1 MPINK
6 PRKLPE
12 LLADQDNSALSG
24 VIRRGRQLHGLGVLL
39 GEILGPELA
48 THCQLANIRG
58 NTLVVAVSS
67 TAWATRVRYQS
78 PQLLQKIR
86 CEERLRGIDT
96 IHVRITPLASPLTST
111 SHSIRRASM
120 SDAASECLSQCAE
133 GIEDQ
138 NLRSALRHLA
148 KRKRPGNST

>member
-12 LLADQDNSALSG
+12 LLTDEDNSALSG

-39 GEILGPELA
+39 GEILGPDLA
-48 THCQLANIRG
+48 AHCQLANIRG
-58 NTLVVAVSS
+58 NTLVISASS

-86 CEERLRGIDT
+86 CEERLRGVDS
-96 IHVRITPLASPLTST
+96 IHVRITPPEQSAAST
-111 SHSIRRASM
+111 SQSIRHASM
-120 SDAASECLSQCAE
+120 SDAAAECLSQCAE

-138 NLRSALRHLA
+138 KLQSALRHLA
-148 KRKRPGNST
+148 KRKRPGNAT

>member
-12 LLADQDNSALSG
+12 LLTDQDNTALSG

-48 THCQLANIRG
+48 AHCHLANIRG
-58 NTLVVAVSS
+58 NTLVVAASS

-78 PQLLQKIR
+78 PQLLQKIK
-86 CEERLRGIDT
+86 CEERLRSIDT
-96 IHVRITPLASPLTST
+96 IHVRITSPTSQAAST
-111 SHSIRRASM
+111 SHSTRHASM
-120 SDAASECLSQCAE
+120 SEAASECLSQCAE
-133 GIEDQ
+133 GIDDK
-138 NLRSALRHLA
+138 NLSTALRHLA
-148 KRKRPGNST
+148 KRKTAR

>member
-1 MPINK
+1 MLINK

-12 LLADQDNSALSG
+12 LLAEQDNSALDG

-48 THCQLANIRG
+48 AHCQLANVRG
-58 NTLVVAVSS
+58 NTLVVTASS

-86 CEERLRGIDT
+86 CEERFRGIDA
-96 IHVRITPLASPLTST
+96 IHVRITPTASPRANTP
-111 SHSIRRASM
+111 HSNRRASM
-120 SDAASECLSQCAE
+120 SEEAAECLYQCAE
-133 GIEDQ
+133 GIEDK
-138 NLRSALRHLA
+138 NLRSALKNLA
-148 KRKRPGNST
+148 KRKRPGTRT